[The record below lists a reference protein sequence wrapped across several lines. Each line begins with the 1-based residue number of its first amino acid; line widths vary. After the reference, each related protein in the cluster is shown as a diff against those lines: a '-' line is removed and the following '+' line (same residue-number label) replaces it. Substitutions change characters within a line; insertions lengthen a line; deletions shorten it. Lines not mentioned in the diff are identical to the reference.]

1 MIGVSSFFLEKHHST
16 DGLVLVMAPCRRL
29 FVSLE
34 MIFVFYVRKEINMV
48 EEKQYK
54 ISEMTKKVQ
63 VEAHV
68 LRYWEEELQLP
79 IKRNNLGHR
88 YYTEEDVERFMQI
101 KQLKENGVQL
111 KGIRTMLPATNYS
124 GTNLAF
130 ESSKEDKA
138 YRLQMLLKGIV
149 KEAVQESNAELAEDI
164 KGSIIKEMDYQFR
177 LAAEEQEKQQMR
189 YQKQQEEYFEKLDY
203 MITDRLQ
210 MQKKKRSGI
219 LRFKEKK

>member
-1 MIGVSSFFLEKHHST
+1 
-16 DGLVLVMAPCRRL
+16 
-29 FVSLE
+29 
-34 MIFVFYVRKEINMV
+34 MV

-88 YYTEEDVERFMQI
+88 YYTEEDVERFLQI
-101 KQLKENGVQL
+101 KQLKERGIQL
-111 KGIRTMLPATNYS
+111 KGIRSMLDLPVEELESVSGVDSFGRKPVSQSIVMKLPAADYS
-124 GTNLAF
+124 GTNLAL
-130 ESSKEDKA
+130 ENGKEEKA
-138 YRLQMLLKGIV
+138 YRLQMLLKGLV
-149 KEAVQESNAELAEDI
+149 KEAVAESNAEMAMDI
-164 KGSIIKEMDYQFR
+164 KESIIKEMDYQFR
-177 LAAEEQEKQQMR
+177 IAAEEQEKQQLR

-210 MQKKKRSGI
+210 IQKKKKAGI
-219 LRFKEKK
+219 LRFREKK

>member
-1 MIGVSSFFLEKHHST
+1 
-16 DGLVLVMAPCRRL
+16 
-29 FVSLE
+29 
-34 MIFVFYVRKEINMV
+34 MV

-88 YYTEEDVERFMQI
+88 YYTEEDVERFLQI
-101 KQLKENGVQL
+101 KQLKERGIQL
-111 KGIRTMLPATNYS
+111 KGIRSMLDLPVEELESVSGVDSFGRKPVSQSIVMKLPAADYS
-124 GTNLAF
+124 GTNTALQ
-130 ESSKEDKA
+130 SDKEEKA
-138 YRLQMLLKGIV
+138 YRLQMLLKGLV
-149 KEAVQESNAELAEDI
+149 KEAVQESNAEMAMDI
-164 KGSIIKEMDYQFR
+164 KESIIKEMDYQFR
-177 LAAEEQEKQQMR
+177 IAAEEQEKQQLR

-210 MQKKKRSGI
+210 IQKKKKAGI
-219 LRFKEKK
+219 LRFREKK

>member
-1 MIGVSSFFLEKHHST
+1 
-16 DGLVLVMAPCRRL
+16 
-29 FVSLE
+29 
-34 MIFVFYVRKEINMV
+34 MV

>member
-1 MIGVSSFFLEKHHST
+1 
-16 DGLVLVMAPCRRL
+16 
-29 FVSLE
+29 
-34 MIFVFYVRKEINMV
+34 MV

-88 YYTEEDVERFMQI
+88 YYTEEDVERFLQI
-101 KQLKENGVQL
+101 KQLKERGIQL
-111 KGIRTMLPATNYS
+111 KGIRSMLDLPVEELESVSGVDSFGRKPVSQSIVMKLPAADYS
-124 GTNLAF
+124 GTNLAL
-130 ESSKEDKA
+130 ENGKEEKA
-138 YRLQMLLKGIV
+138 YRLQMLLKGLV
-149 KEAVQESNAELAEDI
+149 KEAVQESNAEMAMDI
-164 KGSIIKEMDYQFR
+164 KESIIKEMDYQFR
-177 LAAEEQEKQQMR
+177 IVAEEQEKQQLR
-189 YQKQQEEYFEKLDY
+189 NQKQQEEYFEKLDY

-210 MQKKKRSGI
+210 IQKKKKAGI

>member
-1 MIGVSSFFLEKHHST
+1 
-16 DGLVLVMAPCRRL
+16 
-29 FVSLE
+29 
-34 MIFVFYVRKEINMV
+34 MV

-54 ISEMTKKVQ
+54 ISEMTKKVR

-79 IKRNNLGHR
+79 IKRNSLGHR
-88 YYTEEDVERFMQI
+88 YYTEEDVERFLQI
-101 KQLKENGVQL
+101 KQLKEKGIQL
-111 KGIRTMLPATNYS
+111 KGIRSMLDLPMEESESMAGVDAFGRKPVSQSVVMKLPASDYS

-130 ESSKEDKA
+130 ESDKDEKA
-138 YRLQMLLKGIV
+138 YRLQMLLKGLV
-149 KEAVQESNAELAEDI
+149 KEAVQESNAEMAEDI
-164 KGSIIKEMDYQFR
+164 KESIIKEMDYQFR
-177 LAAEEQEKQQMR
+177 IAAEEQEKQQIK

-210 MQKKKRSGI
+210 TRKKKSAGI

>member
-1 MIGVSSFFLEKHHST
+1 
-16 DGLVLVMAPCRRL
+16 
-29 FVSLE
+29 
-34 MIFVFYVRKEINMV
+34 MV

-88 YYTEEDVERFMQI
+88 YYTEEDVERFLQI
-101 KQLKENGVQL
+101 KQLKERGIQL
-111 KGIRTMLPATNYS
+111 KGIRSMLDLPVEELESVSGVDSFGRKPVSQSIVMKLPAADYS
-124 GTNLAF
+124 GTNLAL
-130 ESSKEDKA
+130 ENGKEEKA
-138 YRLQMLLKGIV
+138 YRLQMLLKGLV
-149 KEAVQESNAELAEDI
+149 KEAVQESNAEMAEDI
-164 KGSIIKEMDYQFR
+164 KESIIKEMDYQFR
-177 LAAEEQEKQQMR
+177 IAAEEQEKQQIK

-210 MQKKKRSGI
+210 IQKKKKAGI
-219 LRFKEKK
+219 LRFREKK

>member
-1 MIGVSSFFLEKHHST
+1 
-16 DGLVLVMAPCRRL
+16 
-29 FVSLE
+29 
-34 MIFVFYVRKEINMV
+34 MV

-88 YYTEEDVERFMQI
+88 YYTEEDVERFLQI
-101 KQLKENGVQL
+101 KQLKERGIQL
-111 KGIRTMLPATNYS
+111 KGIRSMLDLPVEELESVSGVDSFGRKPVSQSIVMKLPAADYS
-124 GTNLAF
+124 GTNTALQ
-130 ESSKEDKA
+130 SDKEEKA
-138 YRLQMLLKGIV
+138 YRLQMLLKGLV
-149 KEAVQESNAELAEDI
+149 KEAVQESNAEMAMDI
-164 KGSIIKEMDYQFR
+164 KESIIKEMDYQFR
-177 LAAEEQEKQQMR
+177 IAAEEQEKQQLR

-210 MQKKKRSGI
+210 IQKKKKAGI

>member
-1 MIGVSSFFLEKHHST
+1 
-16 DGLVLVMAPCRRL
+16 
-29 FVSLE
+29 
-34 MIFVFYVRKEINMV
+34 MV

-88 YYTEEDVERFMQI
+88 YYTEEDVERFLQI
-101 KQLKENGVQL
+101 KQLKERGIQL
-111 KGIRTMLPATNYS
+111 KGIRSMLDLPMEDSESMAGVDNFGRKPFSQSIVMKLPAADYS
-124 GTNLAF
+124 GTNTALQ
-130 ESSKEDKA
+130 SDKEEKA
-138 YRLQMLLKGIV
+138 YRLQMLLKGLV
-149 KEAVQESNAELAEDI
+149 KEAVQESNAEMAMDI
-164 KGSIIKEMDYQFR
+164 KESIIKEMDYQFR
-177 LAAEEQEKQQMR
+177 IAAEEQEKQQLR

-210 MQKKKRSGI
+210 IQKKKKAGI

>member
-1 MIGVSSFFLEKHHST
+1 
-16 DGLVLVMAPCRRL
+16 
-29 FVSLE
+29 
-34 MIFVFYVRKEINMV
+34 MV

-88 YYTEEDVERFMQI
+88 YYTEEDVERFLQI
-101 KQLKENGVQL
+101 KQLKERGIQL
-111 KGIRTMLPATNYS
+111 KGIRSMLDLPVEELESVSGVDSFGRKPVSQSIVMKLPAADY
-124 GTNLAF
+124 GGANLAL
-130 ESSKEDKA
+130 ENGKEEKA
-138 YRLQMLLKGIV
+138 YRLQMLLKGLV
-149 KEAVQESNAELAEDI
+149 KEAVAESNAEMAMDI
-164 KGSIIKEMDYQFR
+164 KESIIKEMDYQFR
-177 LAAEEQEKQQMR
+177 IAAEEQEKQQLR

-210 MQKKKRSGI
+210 IQKKKKAGI
-219 LRFKEKK
+219 LRFREKK

>member
-1 MIGVSSFFLEKHHST
+1 
-16 DGLVLVMAPCRRL
+16 
-29 FVSLE
+29 
-34 MIFVFYVRKEINMV
+34 MV

-54 ISEMTKKVQ
+54 ISEMTKKVR

-79 IKRNNLGHR
+79 IKRNSLGHR
-88 YYTEEDVERFMQI
+88 YYTEEDVERFLQI
-101 KQLKENGVQL
+101 KQLKEKGIQL
-111 KGIRTMLPATNYS
+111 KGIRSMLDLPMEESESMAGVDAFGRKPVSQSVVMKLPASDYS

-130 ESSKEDKA
+130 ESDKDEKA
-138 YRLQMLLKGIV
+138 YRLQMLLKGLV
-149 KEAVQESNAELAEDI
+149 KEAVQESNAEMAEDI
-164 KGSIIKEMDYQFR
+164 KESIIKEMDYQFR
-177 LAAEEQEKQQMR
+177 IAAEDQEKQQIK

-210 MQKKKRSGI
+210 TRKKKSAGI

>member
-1 MIGVSSFFLEKHHST
+1 
-16 DGLVLVMAPCRRL
+16 
-29 FVSLE
+29 
-34 MIFVFYVRKEINMV
+34 MV

-88 YYTEEDVERFMQI
+88 YYTEEDVERFLQI
-101 KQLKENGVQL
+101 KQLKERGIQL
-111 KGIRTMLPATNYS
+111 KGIRSMLDLPVEELESVSGVDSFGRKPVSQSIVMKLPAADYG
-124 GTNLAF
+124 GTNLAL
-130 ESSKEDKA
+130 ENGKEEKA
-138 YRLQMLLKGIV
+138 YRLQMLLKGLV
-149 KEAVQESNAELAEDI
+149 KEAVAVSNAEMAMDI
-164 KGSIIKEMDYQFR
+164 KESIIKEMDYQFR
-177 LAAEEQEKQQMR
+177 IAAEEQEKQQLR

-210 MQKKKRSGI
+210 IQKKKKAGI
-219 LRFKEKK
+219 LRFREKK

>member
-1 MIGVSSFFLEKHHST
+1 
-16 DGLVLVMAPCRRL
+16 
-29 FVSLE
+29 
-34 MIFVFYVRKEINMV
+34 MV

-88 YYTEEDVERFMQI
+88 YYTEEDVERFLQI
-101 KQLKENGVQL
+101 KQLKERGIQL
-111 KGIRTMLPATNYS
+111 KGIRSMLDLPMEDSESVAGVDDFGRKPFSQSIVMKLPAADYS
-124 GTNLAF
+124 GTNTALQ
-130 ESSKEDKA
+130 SDKEEKA
-138 YRLQMLLKGIV
+138 YRLQMLLKGLV
-149 KEAVQESNAELAEDI
+149 KEAVQESNAEMAMDI
-164 KGSIIKEMDYQFR
+164 KESIIKEMDYQFR
-177 LAAEEQEKQQMR
+177 IVAEEQEKQQLR

-210 MQKKKRSGI
+210 IQKKKKAGI

>member
-1 MIGVSSFFLEKHHST
+1 
-16 DGLVLVMAPCRRL
+16 
-29 FVSLE
+29 
-34 MIFVFYVRKEINMV
+34 MV

-79 IKRNNLGHR
+79 IKRNSLGHR
-88 YYTEEDVERFMQI
+88 YYTEEDVERFLQI
-101 KQLKENGVQL
+101 KQLKERGIQL
-111 KGIRTMLPATNYS
+111 KGIRSMLDLPVEELESVSGVDSFGRKPVSQSIVMKLPAADYS
-124 GTNLAF
+124 GTNLAL
-130 ESSKEDKA
+130 ENGKEEKA
-138 YRLQMLLKGIV
+138 YRLQMLLKGLV
-149 KEAVQESNAELAEDI
+149 KEAVQESNAEMAEDI
-164 KGSIIKEMDYQFR
+164 KESIIKEMDYQFR
-177 LAAEEQEKQQMR
+177 IAAEEQEKQQIK

-210 MQKKKRSGI
+210 TRKKKSAGI